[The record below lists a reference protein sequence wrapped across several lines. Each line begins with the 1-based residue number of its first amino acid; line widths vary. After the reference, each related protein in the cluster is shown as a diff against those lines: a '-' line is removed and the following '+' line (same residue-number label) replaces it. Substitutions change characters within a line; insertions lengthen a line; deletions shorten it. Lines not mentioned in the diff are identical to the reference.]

1 MKTAP
6 LTAAS
11 AAALLLTLS
20 ACHSPPRP
28 QHQRYFHSEVKPV
41 LEMQCLRCHTGPT
54 PPAGLSLEHREGGA
68 YTRRADGRSFIMPGR
83 PAESLLI
90 QSISRGGTHPRL
102 MPRLEVSLT
111 DDQIGALTEWIE
123 DGAWWPRGPEGHL
136 RAEANPENP

>member
-1 MKTAP
+1 MKTAH

-11 AAALLLTLS
+11 AALLLTLS
-20 ACHSPPRP
+20 ACHTGPEPEHR
-28 QHQRYFHSEVKPV
+28 RYFFTEVKPV

-68 YTRRADGRSFIMPGR
+68 YTRRADGRAFIVPGR

-102 MPRLEVSLT
+102 MPRLDVSLT

-123 DGAWWPRGPEGHL
+123 DGAWWPRGPDGLL
-136 RAEANPENP
+136 RARPNPENP